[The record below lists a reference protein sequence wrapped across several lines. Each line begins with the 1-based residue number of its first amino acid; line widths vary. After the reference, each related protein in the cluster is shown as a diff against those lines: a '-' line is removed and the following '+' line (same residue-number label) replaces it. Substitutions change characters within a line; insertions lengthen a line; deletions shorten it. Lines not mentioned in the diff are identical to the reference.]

1 MTGSRRPSTGVA
13 STVVA
18 VLVAVALGAITNIFT
33 GTLPESWTWSRNWQL
48 MGTLFV
54 GLAILAVLTAVAQ
67 YRQGDSGASTST
79 LRVVVSLLRF
89 GYGRAYRR
97 WVRDD
102 RRTVETKGLITIG
115 PSSPELEAVFVDV
128 ALTSRAPG
136 QVSPGLLA
144 TNLEPT
150 RRRSVWQFLNRPSR
164 SVLAVLSA
172 PGSGKTTLLSHVAR
186 RTADAHRDRR
196 RSVPVLLQLR
206 EHSEAIVADPKVS
219 LPTLIRTTVS
229 ELVGTESAGWWE
241 RQLRAGRCVVLLDGL
256 DEVADAD
263 TRRAVVQ
270 WINTQLAVHPRDDFV
285 IASRP
290 LGYRDSFVSTT
301 DTVQVLP
308 FTRQQVKSFLHKW
321 YRAAERQEALPAERA
336 AADSRGA
343 AAADHLLR
351 QIDAFPG
358 LHDLTVNPL
367 LLTMIANVHR
377 YRQRLPE
384 NRAALY
390 SEVCTVMV
398 GQRDLEKGIP
408 ARSPAPEQRLSLLGR
423 LAFQWMQLGIRD
435 LDRRALLDTL
445 RPWLAETAPQI
456 TAADFLT
463 EIEGTGLLVAPAA
476 HRFSFT
482 HHTFQEYLAARYIAE
497 NLRHETLA
505 EAVDDPWWRET
516 TLLYAAEND
525 PNPVVTSA
533 LRVGTVNALSLAFE
547 VAESGAPV
555 DPELGDRLNSVLRT
569 GLQPGATATDR
580 RIAVDVLVGRLLR
593 SMTFTPDG
601 SRISRRPITVE
612 LYRLFRSD
620 TATPPPDGH
629 DEASPTT
636 AARGMW
642 RGDAETFLTWINKL
656 VAAGPRG
663 TSGTTFRLPSVAE
676 LTILKPAQP
685 VWVTDRPPGGTG
697 TSTTRVWYPAEV
709 SADVT
714 AEDLA
719 QAVAGDLPGSTLY
732 ASMLASL
739 AVRHSDT
746 VISAAGAANAK
757 STELL
762 NAAHEFARASIV
774 AKRSTERPNVR
785 PSREI
790 ALARS
795 LRSTA
800 ESMQHAAASLAVTL
814 QHLPDRDARYGA
826 QLTRKLDRCDTKL
839 ARDNIDR
846 VSRVSMAR
854 ENLLLTQTAAA
865 LAEASRQLGEVRSL
879 LRRVGRPTTRQ
890 SPIDYTLVP
899 VSNLKIYL
907 PIAYSLADDPADAI
921 ASSLLPKSYMDG
933 RVSISIELDGLAAKL
948 SAMSR
953 AEVGR
958 QLAASGFDELL
969 NRLVQI
975 AEPIVSRRTPITA
988 ARAAAIRAPALLVAR
1003 MAGRAGDQ
1011 RLALHLIE
1019 LAAAMY
1025 LLERRQRDGIHLE
1038 SLILVDG

>member
-1 MTGSRRPSTGVA
+1 MTGSRRPGTGAA

-18 VLVAVALGAITNIFT
+18 ALVAVALGAITNIFT

-48 MGTLFV
+48 MGAVFV
-54 GLAILAVLTAVAQ
+54 VLSILAVLTAVAQ
-67 YRQGDSGASTST
+67 YRQGNSGAPVSM
-79 LRVVVSLLRF
+79 LRTVVNLFRF

-102 RRTVETKGLITIG
+102 RRTVDTKGLITIG
-115 PSSPELEAVFVDV
+115 PASPELEAVFVDV

-136 QVSPGLLA
+136 QVSPGLVG

-150 RRRSVWQFLNRPSR
+150 RRRSVWEFLNRPSR
-164 SVLAVLSA
+164 SVLAVLGA
-172 PGSGKTTLLSHVAR
+172 PGSGKTTLLSHIAR
-186 RTADAHRDRR
+186 RTADPRRDRR

-206 EHSEAIVADPKVS
+206 EHSDAIVADPKVS
-219 LPTLIRTTVS
+219 LPTLIRATVP
-229 ELVGTESAGWWE
+229 ELVGTERAGWWE

-256 DEVADAD
+256 DEVAGAD
-263 TRRAVVQ
+263 TRRAMVQ
-270 WINTQLAVHPRDDFV
+270 WINAQLGVHPRNDFV
-285 IASRP
+285 ITSRP

-308 FTRQQVKSFLHKW
+308 FTRQQVKNFLHKW
-321 YRAAERQEALPAERA
+321 YRAAERQEAPPTEQAT
-336 AADSRGA
+336 ADSRGR

-351 QIDAFPG
+351 QIDAVPG

-390 SEVCTVMV
+390 SEVCIVMV

-408 ARSPAPEQRLSLLGR
+408 ARSPAPEQRLNLLSR

-435 LDRRALLDTL
+435 LDRRDLLDAL

-463 EIEGTGLLVAPAA
+463 EMESTGLLVAPSA

-497 NLRHETLA
+497 NFRQEVLA
-505 EAVDDPWWRET
+505 EAVDNPWWRET
-516 TLLYAAEND
+516 TLLYSAENN

-533 LRVGTVNALSLAFE
+533 LRSGSVNALSLAFE

-555 DPELGDRLNSVLRT
+555 GPELGDQLNSVLHK
-569 GLQPGATATDR
+569 GLHLGAAATNR
-580 RIAVDVLVGRLLR
+580 RVAVDVLVGRLLR
-593 SMTFTPDG
+593 AMTFTPDG

-612 LYRLFRSD
+612 LYRLFRFD
-620 TATPPPDGH
+620 TGTPPPDDH

-656 VAAGPRG
+656 VADGPRG
-663 TSGTTFRLPSVAE
+663 ISGITFRLPTVAE
-676 LTILKPAQP
+676 LTTLKPAHP
-685 VWVTDRPPGGTG
+685 VWVTDRPPGSTG
-697 TSTTRVWYPAEV
+697 SPVTRVWCPADV
-709 SADVT
+709 NADVT

-719 QAVAGDLPGSTLY
+719 QAVAGDLPGSAFY

-739 AVRHSDT
+739 AVGHTDT
-746 VISAAGAANAK
+746 VISAASEANAK

-762 NAAHEFARASIV
+762 NAAREFAQASIV
-774 AKRSTERPNVR
+774 ARKSTERPTLR
-785 PSREI
+785 PSREN

-800 ESMQHAAASLAVTL
+800 ESMQGAAASLVVIL
-814 QHLPDRDARYGA
+814 EHLPDRDARYVT
-826 QLTRKLDRCDTKL
+826 LLITKLDRCDTKL
-839 ARDNIDR
+839 AMDNINR

-854 ENLLLTQTAAA
+854 ENLFLTQSTAA
-865 LAEASRQLGEVRSL
+865 LAEASRQLGEVRNL
-879 LRRVGRPTTRQ
+879 LRRAGRPTSWQ
-890 SPIDYTLVP
+890 SPIDYTLMP
-899 VSNLKIYL
+899 VSDLMISL
-907 PIAYSLADDPADAI
+907 PIGYSMASGPADAL
-921 ASSLLPKSYMDG
+921 ALSLLPKSYVADN
-933 RVSISIELDGLAAKL
+933 VPFSIDLDGLAGKL
-948 SAMSR
+948 SYMSR
-953 AEVGR
+953 AEARR
-958 QLAASGFDELL
+958 QLAESGFDKSLD
-969 NRLVQI
+969 RLVQI
-975 AEPIVSRRTPITA
+975 SEPIVIRRTPITA
-988 ARAAAIRAPALLVAR
+988 ARAAAVRAPALLLAR
-1003 MAGRAGDQ
+1003 MAQKAGDQ
-1011 RLALHLIE
+1011 RLTRYLVE

-1025 LLERRQRDGIHLE
+1025 LLERRQRDRIHLE
-1038 SLILVDG
+1038 TLILVDG